1 MARKKLVL
9 CDTNILIEL
18 SKENSIIV
26 KELQDIGIS
35 NIVISSITAGEF
47 IFGALNKDDL
57 VKIKKALNAVLLI
70 QTTEAISIKAL
81 EPLESYS
88 LSHKL
93 SVPDAFIAAT
103 AMILNLE
110 IYTLN
115 FKDFRYIDGLKL
127 YKAVNK

>member
-1 MARKKLVL
+1 MAQKKLVL

-18 SKENSIIV
+18 SKKNPLII
-26 KELQDIGIS
+26 KELRDIGLS

-81 EPLESYS
+81 ELLECYS
-88 LSHKL
+88 LSHNL
-93 SVPDAFIAAT
+93 AVPDAFIAAT
-103 AMILNLE
+103 AIILNLQ

-115 FKDFRYIDGLKL
+115 IKDFRYIDGLKL
-127 YKAVNK
+127 YESTN